1 LKYEGSDE
9 VLLSKSAV
17 ELPERIE
24 VRVVEP
30 DDNNNTDDFETPTS
44 EIKPSGNQAKVWSY
58 GRTVFIETAPGTY
71 YTIIDIA
78 GRPLINGK
86 TNSSHEEVVLPGKSG
101 GVVMVM
107 IANKAYKVRY

>member
-1 LKYEGSDE
+1 M
-9 VLLSKSAV
+9 
-17 ELPERIE
+17 
-24 VRVVEP
+24 RVVEP
-30 DDNNNTDDFETPTS
+30 DEPEFVDNNSDDIKTPVS
-44 EIKPSGNQAKVWSY
+44 EISPISGTKVWSY
-58 GRTVFIETAPGTY
+58 DKTIIIETAPGTE
-71 YTIIDIA
+71 YTIIDIV